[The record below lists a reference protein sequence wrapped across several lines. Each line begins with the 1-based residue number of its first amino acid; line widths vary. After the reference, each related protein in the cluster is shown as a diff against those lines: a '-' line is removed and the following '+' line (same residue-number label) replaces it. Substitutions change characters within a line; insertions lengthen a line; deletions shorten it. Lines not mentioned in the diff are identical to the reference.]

1 MISDKFSRMP
11 NNGTVE
17 YFEVYGHR
25 HTNAELFRLVYGIL
39 EQLLPT
45 VKSDLYEDVDG
56 RKATDSKPLDPEESP
71 LLPGSVKM
79 HREANTSDK
88 DTVVI
93 KNHFDRTDFVNMPS
107 EIDLDM
113 AYSDVALINKSNGM
127 VSESHAYFSE
137 DLNFGEPIHNNDG
150 FDVTKMKVSLTIHI
164 SLIETNHLGYAES
177 KRVSFKFFKKL
188 VILNRNVTISVD
200 KETSRVPADA
210 VSSSSQTP
218 LNAPLPNQH
227 QNLTNSSSI
236 PLKRSRRAASAVAWK
251 EAGPLYLSVEHSFPV
266 FEKGV
271 IGINVKGEGKV
282 WLEDGDALEVGVSF
296 GLSIG
301 GINLPDIFMER
312 YRKNQLDGKDKRTGY
327 QWERG
332 IVSEF
337 SIYSMLP

>member
-1 MISDKFSRMP
+1 MP
-11 NNGTVE
+11 NNGKVE
-17 YFEVYGHR
+17 SFEVYGHR
-25 HTNAELFRLVYGIL
+25 HTNAEFLRLVYGIL

-45 VKSDLYEDVDG
+45 VKRDLYEDVDG

-93 KNHFDRTDFVNMPS
+93 KNHFDRTDFANMPS

-113 AYSDVALINKSNGM
+113 KYSDVALINKSNGM

-137 DLNFGEPIHNNDG
+137 ELIFGEPIHKNDG
-150 FDVTKMKVSLTIHI
+150 FDVTKMKVTLTIHI

-188 VILNRNVTISVD
+188 DIQNSSVSISVD
-200 KETSRVPADA
+200 QETSRVPADA
-210 VSSSSQTP
+210 VSNSSQTS

-227 QNLTNSSSI
+227 QNLTNSPSI
-236 PLKRSRRAASAVAWK
+236 PLKRSRRAASAVAWN
-251 EAGPLYLSVEHSFPV
+251 EAGPLYLSVEHSFTV
-266 FEKGV
+266 FEKSV

-282 WLEDGDALEVGVSF
+282 WLEDGDAMEVGVSF

-301 GINLPDIFMER
+301 GINLPDIFKEL

-327 QWERG
+327 EWRRG
-332 IVSEF
+332 VVSEF
-337 SIYSMLP
+337 SICSILS

>member
-1 MISDKFSRMP
+1 MP
-11 NNGTVE
+11 NSGTVE
-17 YFEVYGHR
+17 SFEVYGHR

-45 VKSDLYEDVDG
+45 VKRDLYEDVDG
-56 RKATDSKPLDPEESP
+56 RKVTNSKTLDPEESP

-93 KNHFDRTDFVNMPS
+93 KNHFGRTDFANMPS

-218 LNAPLPNQH
+218 LPNQH

-236 PLKRSRRAASAVAWK
+236 PLKRFRRATSGFPWN
-251 EAGPLYLSVEHSFPV
+251 EADPLYLSVEHSFTV
-266 FEKGV
+266 FEKRV

-282 WLEDGDALEVGVSF
+282 WLEDGDASEVGVSF

-301 GINLPDIFMER
+301 GISFPDVFKEQ
-312 YRKNQLDGKDKRTGY
+312 YQKNQLDGKDKHTVY
-327 QWERG
+327 QWERR
-332 IVSEF
+332 IVSEY
-337 SIYSMLP
+337 SIYFMLP